1 MSITVT
7 EYTPKTHEM
16 HSWQM
21 ELDVIESHLVDATK
35 NVTTLQTVIDQL
47 DEQAT
52 SARALLEDQAVSRN
66 QKNKANSILSK
77 SEAERQKSSRQLDA
91 AKSRL
96 KAVQAKKDNF
106 NFPALQEEQ
115 RLKKLV
121 RNLVS

>member
-21 ELDVIESHLVDATK
+21 ELDIIETNLIDATE
-35 NVTTLQTVIDQL
+35 NVAKLQSAIDQL
-47 DEQAT
+47 DERAA
-52 SARALLEDQAVSRN
+52 SARTLLESQTIRSI
-66 QKNKANSILSK
+66 QNKANSVLSQC
-77 SEAERQKSSRQLDA
+77 EAERTKLAHQLQA

-96 KAVQAKKDNF
+96 KDVQAKKENF

-121 RNLVS
+121 RNLAS

>member
-21 ELDVIESHLVDATK
+21 ELDIIETNLIDATE
-35 NVTTLQTVIDQL
+35 NVTTLQTAIDEL
-47 DEQAT
+47 DEKAG
-52 SARALLEDQAVSRN
+52 SAKALLEDQAVSSN
-66 QKNKANSILSK
+66 QKSKASSILNK
-77 SEAERQKSSRQLDA
+77 SEVERQKFTRQLDA

-96 KAVQAKKDNF
+96 KNVQTKKDNF

-121 RNLVS
+121 RNLAS

>member
-21 ELDVIESHLVDATK
+21 ELDIIETNLIDATE
-35 NVTTLQTVIDQL
+35 NVTTLQTAINQV
-47 DEQAT
+47 DERAA
-52 SARALLEDQAVSRN
+52 SAKALLEGQAIVGSV
-66 QKNKANSILSK
+66 KNKASATLSK
-77 SEAERQKSSRQLDA
+77 SGAERQKLSRQLDA

-96 KAVQAKKDNF
+96 KDLQTKKENF

-115 RLKKLV
+115 RLKKFV
-121 RNLVS
+121 RSLAS

>member
-7 EYTPKTHEM
+7 QYTPKTHEM

-21 ELDVIESHLVDATK
+21 ELDIIETNLIDATE
-35 NVTTLQTVIDQL
+35 NVAKLQSAIDQL
-47 DEQAT
+47 DERAASARTLLEGQTIRSVHNKAT
-52 SARALLEDQAVSRN
+52 SV
-66 QKNKANSILSK
+66 LSQC
-77 SEAERQKSSRQLDA
+77 EAERTKLAHQLQA

-96 KAVQAKKDNF
+96 KDVQAKKDNF

-121 RNLVS
+121 RNLAS

>member
-21 ELDVIESHLVDATK
+21 ELDIIETNLIDATE
-35 NVTTLQTVIDQL
+35 NVAKLQSAIDQL
-47 DEQAT
+47 DERAASARTLLEGQTIRSVRNKAT
-52 SARALLEDQAVSRN
+52 SV
-66 QKNKANSILSK
+66 LSQC
-77 SEAERQKSSRQLDA
+77 EAERTKLAHQLQA

-96 KAVQAKKDNF
+96 KDVQAKKDNF

-121 RNLVS
+121 RNLAS

>member
-1 MSITVT
+1 MSITVR

-21 ELDVIESHLVDATK
+21 ELDIIETNLIDATE
-35 NVTTLQTVIDQL
+35 NVSTLQTAIDQL
-47 DEQAT
+47 DEKAA

-77 SEAERQKSSRQLDA
+77 SEAERLKSTRQLDA
-91 AKSRL
+91 AKARL

-106 NFPALQEEQ
+106 NFPTLQEEQ

-121 RNLVS
+121 RNLAS

>member
-21 ELDVIESHLVDATK
+21 ELDIIESHLIDATK
-35 NVTTLQTVIDQL
+35 NVTTLQTVIEQL
-47 DEQAT
+47 EGKAA
-52 SARALLEDQAVSRN
+52 SAKALLGGQTIASVRS
-66 QKNKANSILSK
+66 KASSILSK
-77 SEAERQKSSRQLDA
+77 CEAERTELAHRLQA

-96 KAVQAKKDNF
+96 KDVQTKKENF

-115 RLKKLV
+115 RLNKLV
-121 RNLVS
+121 RKLAS

>member
-1 MSITVT
+1 MSITAT

-21 ELDVIESHLVDATK
+21 EFDIIETNLIDATE
-35 NVTTLQTVIDQL
+35 NITTLQTAIDQV
-47 DEQAT
+47 DERAA
-52 SARALLEDQAVSRN
+52 SAKALLEGQTIGSVR
-66 QKNKANSILSK
+66 NKANSILSK
-77 SEAERQKSSRQLDA
+77 CETTERTKLAHQLQA

-96 KAVQAKKDNF
+96 KDVQTKKDNF

>member
-21 ELDVIESHLVDATK
+21 ELDMIESHLVDATK
-35 NVTTLQTVIDQL
+35 SVTALQTVIDQL
-47 DEQAT
+47 DEKAA
-52 SARALLEDQAVSRN
+52 SARALLEDQAVSSN

-77 SEAERQKSSRQLDA
+77 SEAERQKSTRQLDA

-106 NFPALQEEQ
+106 NFPALEEEQ
-115 RLKKLV
+115 RLKKLL
-121 RNLVS
+121 RNLAS

>member
-21 ELDVIESHLVDATK
+21 ELDIIESHLVDATK
-35 NVTTLQTVIDQL
+35 NVTALQTVIDQL
-47 DEQAT
+47 DEKAA
-52 SARALLEDQAVSRN
+52 SARALLGDQALSSN

-77 SEAERQKSSRQLDA
+77 SEAERQKSTRLLDA
-91 AKSRL
+91 AKARL

-121 RNLVS
+121 RNLAS

>member
-21 ELDVIESHLVDATK
+21 ELDIIESNLIDATN
-35 NVTTLQTVIDQL
+35 NVTTLETFIDQVYKR
-47 DEQAT
+47 AA
-52 SARALLEDQAVSRN
+52 SARALLEGQTIGSVR
-66 QKNKANSILSK
+66 NKADSILSK
-77 SEAERQKSSRQLDA
+77 CEAERQKLTRQLDA

-96 KAVQAKKDNF
+96 KDVQTKKDNF

-121 RNLVS
+121 RNLAS